1 MENTTY
7 MQSRI
12 WLEEPEPNNAFA
24 CRAAYCHGYDVYGE
38 MLGNA
43 GWADMLYLLFK
54 GEAPSRAQSAALELL
69 AVALANPGPRDPSVH
84 AAMCAGVGGS
94 PAAAVLT
101 AALAVGAGGAGGA
114 REVFRGM
121 QGWVACGADLAAW
134 RLHFADPPRQGEWPL
149 EVWPAA
155 EHAAGFDPLG
165 VATPTPVK
173 QVLARLAALDA
184 DSKCSWLQ
192 ANLRSLE
199 EASGHPL
206 SLVGVAAA
214 AFADLGLL
222 PEQGEML
229 FLLLRLPG
237 AAAHALEQRA
247 SGHKQFPFYELELD
261 TSASGAG
268 K

>member
-1 MENTTY
+1 MESTY
-7 MQSRI
+7 LHSHI

-43 GWADMLYLLFK
+43 GWVDMLYLLLK
-54 GEAPSRAQSAALELL
+54 GEAPSRAQAAALEIL
-69 AVALANPGPRDPSVH
+69 AVALANPGPRDPSVN

-94 PAAAVLT
+94 PAAAALM

-114 REVFRGM
+114 REVFRAM
-121 QGWVACGADLAAW
+121 QAFETCGTVLEAW
-134 RLHFADPPRQGEWPL
+134 KSHWAEQARSSEEPP

-165 VATPTPVK
+165 VTTTTPVK
-173 QVLARLAALDA
+173 QVLAHLAALDPGSRSA
-184 DSKCSWLQ
+184 WLQ
-192 ANLRSLE
+192 SNLQELE
-199 EASGHPL
+199 QAAGHPL
-206 SLVGVAAA
+206 SLVGAAAA

-247 SGHKQFPFYELELD
+247 TGHKKFPFYEIELD
-261 TSASGAG
+261 DTPVEPLR
-268 K
+268 